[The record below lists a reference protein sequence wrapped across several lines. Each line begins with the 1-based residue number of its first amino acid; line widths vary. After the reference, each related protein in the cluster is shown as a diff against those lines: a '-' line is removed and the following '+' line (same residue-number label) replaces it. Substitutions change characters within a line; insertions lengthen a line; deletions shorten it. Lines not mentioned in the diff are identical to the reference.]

1 MTALY
6 LPSICLTILSTLLT
20 TILTQS
26 PSTQTITLQ
35 GKQQEMSLETP
46 IYSIFRSS
54 HSVMPAT
61 KKTQKIGP
69 KTLNPKFVNPYSKVP
84 IRLSSNEMTKKTEMI
99 PPPMRLLHEDQAR
112 NLHMQSGNNSTGSSG
127 SDQNGGDF
135 KFRNSA
141 IVSGEYDE
149 DIYSNEDYVDM
160 TSDDPE
166 DDEQSVD
173 EQYKRLTDIAM
184 QQSTFSNPS

>member
-6 LPSICLTILSTLLT
+6 LPSICLTIQSTLLT

-26 PSTQTITLQ
+26 LSTPTITHQ
-35 GKQQEMSLETP
+35 GKEQEMSLKTS
-46 IYSIFRSS
+46 IFSIFRSS

-99 PPPMRLLHEDQAR
+99 PPPMQLLHEDQAR
-112 NLHMQSGNNSTGSSG
+112 NLHMHSGNNSTGSSG